1 MWNFS
6 CNCWVPKPSHT
17 ELKGNTGRTV
27 MFSSVGTTVGL
38 FTTGSHSLLCGSN
51 AKRWEPRL
59 APGALCWSKGC
70 LLSQQFSC
78 QPPLT
83 PQKKLHRLKYF
94 GNGPGLFRQVN
105 MFFRYGFSVPVFCP
119 CLFHFAAYWSWE
131 LPLQRCWNILEFKH
145 LIFHGVG
152 KILVLIVFMLDGI
165 LRLGSS

>member
-1 MWNFS
+1 MNFS

-38 FTTGSHSLLCGSN
+38 FTTESQSLLCGSN

-59 APGALCWSKGC
+59 APGAVCWSKGC

-83 PQKKLHRLKYF
+83 TKKKNHRLKYF
-94 GNGPGLFRQVN
+94 GNGPGLFRQLI
-105 MFFRYGFSVPVFCP
+105 FFSVMDFFWFPCSVRVFSILQHIEAGSYHFNGVGTFWSSNISFSMVLAKFWCSLFSCWVVFC
-119 CLFHFAAYWSWE
+119 
-131 LPLQRCWNILEFKH
+131 
-145 LIFHGVG
+145 
-152 KILVLIVFMLDGI
+152 D
-165 LRLGSS
+165 